1 MVTCGGYL
9 PRMSH
14 LKTAASASREGEQ
27 TASRTRPRPGPVRVT
42 VADEC
47 ELVTEGLAALLAP
60 HEELTLVPAAPG
72 GGLATFV
79 DVTLHD
85 TFTRVPL
92 EEETLDRLANRPSGG
107 RLVVYTWNLQQGL
120 VDMALAHGAAGCL
133 SKCLPADQLADAL
146 VRIASGETVVLGVTS
161 ETSSEIE
168 RAALTPR
175 EAEVVGLIAAGLS
188 NHEIAQSTSLSIN
201 SVKSYIRGAYRKI
214 HVTTRSQAVLW
225 ALRHGCVH
233 EPSTTVGNSA
243 TPLSAPS
250 SGGASHAIEVAEAV
264 VSRAPARA
272 SAARAATR
280 SVSQPA

>member
-1 MVTCGGYL
+1 MT
-9 PRMSH
+9 H
-14 LKTAASASREGEQ
+14 LKTAAPASREGEQ
-27 TASRTRPRPGPVRVT
+27 AASTTRPRPGPVRVT

-47 ELVTEGLAALLAP
+47 ELVTEGLVALLAP
-60 HEELTLVPAAPG
+60 YEDLTLVPPAPG

-92 EEETLDRLANRPSGG
+92 EEDTLDRLANRPSGG

-120 VDMALAHGAAGCL
+120 VDVALAHGAAGCI
-133 SKCLPADQLADAL
+133 SKCLPADELADAL
-146 VRIASGETVVLGVTS
+146 LRIADGETVVRGVTS
-161 ETSSEIE
+161 EASSEIE

-188 NHEIAQSTSLSIN
+188 NHEIARTTGLSIN

-233 EPSTTVGNSA
+233 EPSTTVGNLAASVVVPA
-243 TPLSAPS
+243 VPLTREPVR
-250 SGGASHAIEVAEAV
+250 ERAV
-264 VSRAPARA
+264 
-272 SAARAATR
+272 R
-280 SVSQPA
+280 SVSYPA

>member
-1 MVTCGGYL
+1 
-9 PRMSH
+9 
-14 LKTAASASREGEQ
+14 
-27 TASRTRPRPGPVRVT
+27 

-47 ELVTEGLAALLAP
+47 ELVSGGLAAILAP
-60 HEELTLVPAAPG
+60 YDDITLVPPAPG

-85 TFTRVPL
+85 TFSRVPL
-92 EEETLDRLANRPSGG
+92 EENTLDRLANRPSGG

-120 VDMALAHGAAGCL
+120 VDIALAHGAAGCV
-133 SKCLPADQLADAL
+133 SKFLPAEELAEAL
-146 VRIASGETVVLGVTS
+146 IRVAAGETVVRGATN
-161 ETSSEIE
+161 ESSAEVQ

-188 NHEIAQSTSLSIN
+188 NQDIAHTTGLSIN

-233 EPSTTVGNSA
+233 EPSSSLAAPPREEKVA
-243 TPLSAPS
+243 RLTPVR
-250 SGGASHAIEVAEAV
+250 SGV
-264 VSRAPARA
+264 RD
-272 SAARAATR
+272 R
-280 SVSQPA
+280 SVRYPA

>member
-1 MVTCGGYL
+1 MT
-9 PRMSH
+9 H
-14 LKTAASASREGEQ
+14 LKPAAPVSREGEQ
-27 TASRTRPRPGPVRVT
+27 RSPAPRPRPGPVRVT

-47 ELVTEGLAALLAP
+47 ELVSEGLAALLAP
-60 HEELTLVPAAPG
+60 YDDLTLVPPAPG

-85 TFTRVPL
+85 TFSRVPL
-92 EEETLDRLANRPSGG
+92 EEDTLDRLANRPSGG

-120 VDMALAHGAAGCL
+120 VDVALAHGAAGCV
-133 SKCLPADQLADAL
+133 SKCLPAEELAESL
-146 VRIASGETVVLGVTS
+146 LRIAAGETVVRGVTS
-161 ETSSEIE
+161 GTSAEAE

-188 NHEIAQSTSLSIN
+188 NHDIADTTGLSIN

-233 EPSTTVGNSA
+233 EPSTSLA
-243 TPLSAPS
+243 APPPEQKV
-250 SGGASHAIEVAEAV
+250 AEVARV
-264 VSRAPARA
+264 RDPARDP
-272 SAARAATR
+272 ARGGVGAR
-280 SVSQPA
+280 VRERPVGYPA

>member
-1 MVTCGGYL
+1 VTRAGYRA
-9 PRMSH
+9 RMTR
-14 LKTAASASREGEQ
+14 LKPAAPVSREGEQ
-27 TASRTRPRPGPVRVT
+27 PSSVRRPRPGPVRVT

-47 ELVTEGLAALLAP
+47 ELVSKGLAALLAP
-60 HEELTLVPAAPG
+60 YDDLTLVPSAPG

-85 TFTRVPL
+85 TFARVPL
-92 EEETLDRLANRPSGG
+92 EEDTLDRLANRPSGG

-120 VDMALAHGAAGCL
+120 VDVALAHGAAGCL
-133 SKCLPADQLADAL
+133 SKCLPAEELAECL
-146 VRIASGETVVLGVTS
+146 LRIATGETVVRGVTNG
-161 ETSSEIE
+161 TSSEAE

-188 NHEIAQSTSLSIN
+188 NHEIANATGLSIN

-233 EPSTTVGNSA
+233 EPTASMVPPPPLEA
-243 TPLSAPS
+243 THIAPGRHRS
-250 SGGASHAIEVAEAV
+250 RVEVRGGVRIRDRVRQGA
-264 VSRAPARA
+264 
-272 SAARAATR
+272 
-280 SVSQPA
+280 

>member
-1 MVTCGGYL
+1 MT
-9 PRMSH
+9 R
-14 LKTAASASREGEQ
+14 LKTAPPVSREGEHS
-27 TASRTRPRPGPVRVT
+27 ASTTRPRPGPVRVT

-60 HEELTLVPAAPG
+60 YEDLTLVPPAPG

-92 EEETLDRLANRPSGG
+92 EEDTLDRLANRPSGG

-120 VDMALAHGAAGCL
+120 VDVALAHGAAGCV
-133 SKCLPADQLADAL
+133 SKCLPADELADAL
-146 VRIASGETVVLGVTS
+146 LRIAGGETVVRGVTT
-161 ETSSEIE
+161 EASSEIE

-188 NHEIAQSTSLSIN
+188 NHEIARTTGLSIN

-233 EPSTTVGNSA
+233 EPSTTVGNLTA
-243 TPLSAPS
+243 A
-250 SGGASHAIEVAEAV
+250 ASVDVPAV
-264 VSRAPARA
+264 TLTRAPLRE
-272 SAARAATR
+272 RPVRPVR
-280 SVSQPA
+280 SVSYPA